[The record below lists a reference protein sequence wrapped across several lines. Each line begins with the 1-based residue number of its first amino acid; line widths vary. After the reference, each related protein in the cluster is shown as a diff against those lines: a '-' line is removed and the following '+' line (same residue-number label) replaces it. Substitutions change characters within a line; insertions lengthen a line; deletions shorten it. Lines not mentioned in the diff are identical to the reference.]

1 MKSSALSILLALLL
15 AALPAAA
22 MDPFVVEDIRID
34 GIERISAGTVFTYLP
49 IERGDRIDRTR
60 AAEAVRALYRTGF
73 FSDVSLERQGNILV
87 IKVQERPS
95 ISKITLTGNK
105 DLRTEDLMRGLADI
119 GLTEGETFDRMALD
133 RVTQE
138 LTRQY
143 NNRGKYNV
151 SIRPQVRDLDRN
163 RVEVTITISEGK
175 ASKIKHINIVGNT
188 VFDDKELRKQFELDT
203 TNWLSWYRR
212 DDQYSRE
219 KLSGDLESLTAYYLD
234 RGYVDFNVES
244 TQVSISS
251 DRREMYV
258 VVNVRE
264 GEVYQFGDI
273 RLTGDLVLPE
283 EDLRMLLIPK
293 TGETFSRRQ
302 TEITAESISIVL
314 ANIGYA
320 FAEVLPIPEIDR
332 DSRKVNMTFLVDPG
346 KRVYVR
352 RINFRGNHR
361 TEDEVLRREMRQFE
375 GAWYSQAAVDR
386 SKIRLQRTG
395 FFSKVDVETPRVP
408 GSEDQIDIDITVE
421 ERQSGQFQIGIG
433 YSRVSG
439 TLLSFSISQS
449 NFLGT
454 GNRMSLTTQANRFVK
469 RIDAFYLDPYF
480 TDDGVSLGYSLTYR
494 ELDQAQRNI
503 AAFTSD
509 VIEFKTLFGIPITE
523 TDTVNSFLGVDSNFI
538 RAQRHFAPDVIV
550 DYLDRVGRF
559 TFKSWRAEASW
570 ARDTRNRFFNP
581 TRGGLQRIALEAT
594 LPGSTAEYY
603 RLNYQ
608 FARYFPLTQ
617 NLTFLTSVE
626 IGYGDGYGN
635 SDELPF
641 FENFL
646 AGGVRSVRGFEDN
659 TLGPQADVT
668 DVGGNVIFTQPI
680 GGAFLT
686 TGTAELIFPTPFGGA
701 SETTRFSVFVD
712 VGNVYSDFKS
722 WEASELRAST
732 GLSFQWQAPVG
743 PIIIN
748 LVKPV
753 RKKDGDRTE
762 TIQFSFGD
770 VF

>member
-1 MKSSALSILLALLL
+1 MKPSALTILLALLL
-15 AALPAAA
+15 ATLPVAAL
-22 MDPFVVEDIRID
+22 DPFVVEDIRID

-49 IERGDRIDRTR
+49 VERGDRLDRAR
-60 AAEAVRALYRTGF
+60 AAEAIRALYRTGF
-73 FSDVSLERQGNILV
+73 FSDVSLERQGSILV
-87 IKVQERPS
+87 IKVQERPA
-95 ISKITLTGNK
+95 ISKITLVGNK
-105 DLRTEDLMRGLADI
+105 DVKSEDLLRGLSEI
-119 GLTEGETFDRMALD
+119 GLAEGETFDRLALD

-151 SIRPQVRDLDRN
+151 SIRPQVRELDRN
-163 RVEVTITISEGK
+163 RVELTITVSEGK
-175 ASKIKHINIVGNT
+175 AAKIKHINIVGNT
-188 VFDDKELRKQFELDT
+188 VFSEKELTRNFELDT
-203 TNWLSWYRR
+203 TNWLSWYRS

-219 KLSGDLESLTAYYLD
+219 KLTGDLETLTAHYLD

-244 TQVSISS
+244 TQVSISP
-251 DRREMYV
+251 DRRDMYV
-258 VVNVRE
+258 VINVRE
-264 GEVYQFGDI
+264 GEVYDFGQI

-283 EDLRMLLIPK
+283 EDLLPLVLP
-293 TGETFSRRQ
+293 TAGETFSRRQ
-302 TEITAESISIVL
+302 TEITSEAISIVL

-320 FAEVLPIPEIDR
+320 FAEVTPIPEINRENRTVD
-332 DSRKVNMTFLVDPG
+332 VTFLIEPG

-352 RINFRGNHR
+352 RINFRGNNR
-361 TEDEVLRREMRQFE
+361 TEDEVLRRELRQFE

-408 GSEDQIDIDITVE
+408 GTEDQIDIDIAVE
-421 ERQSGQFQIGIG
+421 ERQSGQFQVGIG
-433 YSRVSG
+433 FSQVSG
-439 TLLSFSISQS
+439 LILNFSVSQS

-454 GNRMSLTTQANRFVK
+454 GNRVAFTAQTSRFVK

-494 ELDQAQRNI
+494 ELDQGERNI

-509 VIEFKTLFGIPITE
+509 VIEFKTLFGVPVTE
-523 TDTVNSFLGVDSNFI
+523 TDTVNFFLGIDSNQINAFRGI
-538 RAQRHFAPDVIV
+538 APDIIV
-550 DYLDRVGRF
+550 DYIDSVGRR

-608 FARYFPLTQ
+608 FARYFPVTS
-617 NLTFLTSVE
+617 NLTFLTNIE
-626 IGYGDGYGN
+626 LGYGDGYGN
-635 SDELPF
+635 ADELPF

-659 TLGPQADVT
+659 TLGPVAFSAAAPD
-668 DVGGNVIFTQPI
+668 FPQPI

-686 TGTAELIFPTPFGGA
+686 TATAELIFPTPFGAA
-701 SETTRFSVFVD
+701 SETTRFSAFLD
-712 VGNVYSDFKS
+712 VGNVFKDFDA
-722 WEASELRAST
+722 WEASELRASA

-748 LVKPV
+748 LSKPV

>member
-1 MKSSALSILLALLL
+1 MKPSALSILLALLL
-15 AALPAAA
+15 AALPVAAV
-22 MDPFVVEDIRID
+22 DPFVVEDIRID

-49 IERGDRIDRTR
+49 IERGDRIDRAR
-60 AAEAVRALYRTGF
+60 SAEALRALYRTGF

-87 IKVQERPS
+87 VKVQERPS
-95 ISKITLTGNK
+95 ISKITLVGNK
-105 DLRTEDLMRGLADI
+105 DIKSEDLLRGLSEI
-119 GLTEGETFDRMALD
+119 GLSEGETFDRLALD

-151 SIRPQVRDLDRN
+151 SIRPQVKDLERN
-163 RVEVTITISEGK
+163 RVEITITVSEGK
-175 ASKIKHINIVGNT
+175 AAKIKHINIVGNT
-188 VFDDKELRKQFELDT
+188 VFDDKELMKQLELDT

-219 KLSGDLESLTAYYLD
+219 KLTGDLEALTSYYLD

-244 TQVSISS
+244 TQVSISP
-251 DRREMYV
+251 DRRDMYV

-264 GEVYQFGDI
+264 GERYDFGSI

-283 EDLRMLLIPK
+283 EDLMALMVPK

-302 TEITAESISIVL
+302 TEITSEAISIVL

-320 FAEVLPIPEIDR
+320 FAEVTPIPEVDR
-332 DSRKVNMTFLVDPG
+332 ENRTVDITFLVEPS

-361 TEDEVLRREMRQFE
+361 TEDEVLRRELRQFE
-375 GAWYSQAAVDR
+375 GAWYSQAALDR
-386 SKIRLQRTG
+386 SKVRLQRTG
-395 FFSKVDVETPRVP
+395 YFGKVDVETPRVP
-408 GSEDQIDIDITVE
+408 GSEDQVDIDITVE
-421 ERQSGQFQIGIG
+421 ERQSGQFQIGVG
-433 YSRVSG
+433 YSQVSG
-439 TLLSFSISQS
+439 VLLNFSISQA

-454 GNRMSLTTQANRFVK
+454 GNRVAFTAQTNRFVK

-480 TDDGVSLGYSLTYR
+480 TDDGVSLGYSITYR

-503 AAFTSD
+503 ASFTSD
-509 VIEFKTLFGIPITE
+509 LAEFKALFGIPITE
-523 TDTVNSFLGVDSNFI
+523 TDTVNFFVGIDNNFI
-538 RAQRHFAPDVIV
+538 NAQRGSAPDVIV
-550 DYLDRVGRF
+550 DYIDRVGHK
-559 TFKSWRAEASW
+559 TFKSWRAEVSW

-581 TRGGLQRIALEAT
+581 TRGGLQRLALEAT
-594 LPGSTAEYY
+594 LPGSTVEYF
-603 RLNYQ
+603 RFNYQ
-608 FARYFPLTQ
+608 FARYFPLTS
-617 NLTFLTSVE
+617 NLTFLTNVE
-626 IGYGDGYGN
+626 LGYGDGYGN

-659 TLGPQADVT
+659 TLGPVA
-668 DVGGNVIFTQPI
+668 FTESAPDFPQPI

-686 TGTAELIFPTPFGGA
+686 TATAELIFPTPFGAA
-701 SETTRFSVFVD
+701 SETTRFSAFLD
-712 VGNVYSDFKS
+712 VGNVFENFDA
-722 WEASELRAST
+722 WEASELRASA

-748 LVKPV
+748 LARPV

-762 TIQFSFGD
+762 SIQFSFGD

>member
-15 AALPAAA
+15 AALPAMA

-34 GIERISAGTVFTYLP
+34 GNERISAGTVFTYLP

-87 IKVQERPS
+87 IKVLERPS

-105 DLRTEDLMRGLADI
+105 DLKTEDLMRGLGDI
-119 GLTEGETFDRMALD
+119 GLAEGETFDRLALD

-151 SIRPQVRDLDRN
+151 SIRPQVRDLERN
-163 RVEVTITISEGK
+163 RVEITITISEGK

-188 VFDDKELRKQFELDT
+188 VFDDKELRRQFELDT

-219 KLSGDLESLTAYYLD
+219 KLTGDLESLSAFYLD

-332 DSRKVNMTFLVDPG
+332 DNRKVNMTFLVEPG

-386 SKIRLQRTG
+386 SKVRLQRTG
-395 FFSKVDVETPRVP
+395 FFSKVDIETPRVP
-408 GSEDQIDIDITVE
+408 GSEDQIDVDITVE

-433 YSRVSG
+433 YSQVSG

-454 GNRMSLTTQANRFVK
+454 GNRMSLTAQTNRFVK

-523 TDTVNSFLGVDSNFI
+523 TDTVNFFLGIDSNFI
-538 RAQRHFAPDVIV
+538 RAQRGFAPDVIV

-594 LPGSTAEYY
+594 LPGSTVEYY

-608 FARYFPLTQ
+608 FARYFPLTR

-659 TLGPQADVT
+659 TLGPQAAT
-668 DVGGNVIFTQPI
+668 TFQGEEFLQPI

-701 SETTRFSVFVD
+701 SETTRFSVFLD
-712 VGNVYSDFKS
+712 VGNVYTDFNS

-748 LVKPV
+748 LVKPI

>member
-1 MKSSALSILLALLL
+1 MKPSALSLLLALLL
-15 AALPAAA
+15 AAWPALA
-22 MDPFVVEDIRID
+22 MEPFVVEDIRVD
-34 GIERISAGTVFTYLP
+34 GNERISAGTVFTYLP
-49 IERGDRIDRTR
+49 IERGDRIDRAR
-60 AAEAVRALYRTGF
+60 VAEAIRALFRTGF
-73 FSDVSLERQGNILV
+73 FSDVALERQGNILV
-87 IKVQERPS
+87 VKLTERPS
-95 ISKITLTGNK
+95 ISRITFTGNR
-105 DLRTEDLMRGLADI
+105 DLKTEDLTRGLADI
-119 GLTEGETFDRMALD
+119 GLAEGETFDRVALD

-151 SIRPQVRDLDRN
+151 SIRPQVRELDRN
-163 RVEVTITISEGK
+163 RVEITITISEGK
-175 ASKIKHINIVGNT
+175 AARIKHINIVGNT
-188 VFDDKELRKQFELDT
+188 VFEDRELLRQFELDT

-219 KLSGDLESLTAYYLD
+219 KLTGDLESLSAYYLD

-264 GEVYQFGDI
+264 GEKYEFGEI

-283 EDLRMLLIPK
+283 EDLRNLILPR

-302 TEITAESISIVL
+302 TELTAEGISIVL

-332 DSRKVNMTFLVDPG
+332 ETRRVNMTFLVEPG

-361 TEDEVLRREMRQFE
+361 TEDEVLRRELRQFE
-375 GAWYSQAAVDR
+375 GAWYSQAAIDR

-408 GSEDQIDIDITVE
+408 GTEDQIDVDIVVE
-421 ERQSGQFQIGIG
+421 ERQSGQFQIGVG
-433 YSRVSG
+433 YSKVSG
-439 TLLSFSISQS
+439 TLLSFSVSQS

-454 GNRMSLTTQANRFVK
+454 GNRIALTAQTNRFVK
-469 RIDAFYLDPYF
+469 RVDAFYLDPYF
-480 TDDGVSLGYSLTYR
+480 TDDGVSLGYSITYR
-494 ELDQAQRNI
+494 ELDQGQRNI
-503 AAFTSD
+503 AVFTSD
-509 VIEFKTLFGIPITE
+509 VAEFRTLFGIPITE
-523 TDTVNSFLGVDSNFI
+523 TDTVNFFVGVDSNFI
-538 RAQRHFAPDVIV
+538 NAQRGIAPDVLV
-550 DYLDRVGRF
+550 DYIDRVGRR
-559 TFKSWRAEASW
+559 TFKAWRAEASW
-570 ARDTRNRFFNP
+570 ARDSRNRFFNP

-594 LPGSTAEYY
+594 LPGSTAQYY

-608 FARYFPLTQ
+608 FARYFPITS
-617 NLTFLTSVE
+617 NLTFLTSME
-626 IGYGDGYGN
+626 LGYGDGYGK

-659 TLGPQADVT
+659 TLGPVAFSELNPD
-668 DVGGNVIFTQPI
+668 FPQPI
-680 GGAFLT
+680 GGSFLT
-686 TGTAELIFPTPFGGA
+686 TATAELIFPTPFGGA
-701 SETTRFSVFVD
+701 AETTRFSAFLD
-712 VGNVYSDFKS
+712 VGNVFSDFNA

-748 LVKPV
+748 LARPI